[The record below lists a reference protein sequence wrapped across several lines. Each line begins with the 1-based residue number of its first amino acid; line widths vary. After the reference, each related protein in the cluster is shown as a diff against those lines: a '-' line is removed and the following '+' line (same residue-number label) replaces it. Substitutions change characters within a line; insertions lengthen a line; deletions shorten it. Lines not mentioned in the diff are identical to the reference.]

1 MNSWA
6 GDHSSVQ
13 RIEVVDSSELRVA
26 NFFIFLI
33 CLSSLTFALY
43 IHAHTCKTCKTCKT
57 CSKQYTGETTD
68 QFRLIWNNYKSNDR
82 KFKRGEPCMQEH
94 LYEHFYS
101 DGHNSF
107 LEDGAITLIDK
118 TDGRDPKNREN
129 YWMRFLKTLA
139 LDVLTI
145 EDCVW
150 PNTLYTTYHT
160 IQIFLVIWSATH

>member
-6 GDHSSVQ
+6 GDHLSVQ

-101 DGHNSF
+101 DGHNGF
-107 LEDGAITLIDK
+107 LED
-118 TDGRDPKNREN
+118 
-129 YWMRFLKTLA
+129 
-139 LDVLTI
+139 V
-145 EDCVW
+145 
-150 PNTLYTTYHT
+150 
-160 IQIFLVIWSATH
+160 Q